1 MLWRGLNFASD
12 QGRPDMKTAL
22 RAALFA
28 LALSVAAPAF
38 ADEAADKA
46 MFAMRYDELHQATDA
61 RDQKTMEAIFAADFV
76 SVDLKDAKSP
86 RDKLIAAIMA
96 SPKDPTRKGETK
108 VLTAKID
115 GDTAI
120 ITQRF
125 HLTSQQPDAS
135 GTKHDVE
142 VTSEATDT
150 WALRDGNWVLV
161 QTRTDLLDMVIDQRP
176 FVHKERPK
184 TK

>member
-1 MLWRGLNFASD
+1 
-12 QGRPDMKTAL
+12 MKTAL
-22 RAALFA
+22 RSAFFA
-28 LALSVAAPAF
+28 LAVTASLPAF

-61 RDQKTMEAIFAADFV
+61 RDQKTMEAIFAPDFV
-76 SVDLKDAKSP
+76 SVDLKDVKSP

-108 VLTAKID
+108 VLSAKVD
-115 GDTAI
+115 GDSATVF
-120 ITQRF
+120 QRF

-135 GTKHDVE
+135 GVKHDVE

-150 WALRDGNWVLV
+150 WAKRDGNWVLV
-161 QTRTDLLDMVIDQRP
+161 QNRTDLLDMTIDGQP
-176 FVHKERPK
+176 FVHRVRPK
-184 TK
+184 P